1 MTAYL
6 ADERTE
12 PRNRR
17 KPPEYT
23 KRTNQ
28 PATTQSTGAPAQ
40 PPHPQDPAPTR
51 AGLETPWWGATPN
64 ITDAPPGARA
74 FVLDAVQ
81 AAVGAVRITGTGI
94 SASVT
99 TWEGAPCP
107 MAAATN
113 PLEALTSITLNP
125 DRTVLL
131 IPPRALPAL
140 RALSVTGTDLTLT
153 NPDVGFT
160 RTISPGALVLS
171 GRSYSTLAVA
181 IVG

>member
-1 MTAYL
+1 M
-6 ADERTE
+6 
-12 PRNRR
+12 
-17 KPPEYT
+17 
-23 KRTNQ
+23 
-28 PATTQSTGAPAQ
+28 PAQ
-40 PPHPQDPAPTR
+40 PLQSQDPASTR

-64 ITDAPPGARA
+64 ITNAPPGARA

-125 DRTVLL
+125 DRT
-131 IPPRALPAL
+131 RAAHTPAG
-140 RALSVTGTDLTLT
+140 AT
-153 NPDVGFT
+153 
-160 RTISPGALVLS
+160 SPAGVE
-171 GRSYSTLAVA
+171 RDRHRPY
-181 IVG
+181 